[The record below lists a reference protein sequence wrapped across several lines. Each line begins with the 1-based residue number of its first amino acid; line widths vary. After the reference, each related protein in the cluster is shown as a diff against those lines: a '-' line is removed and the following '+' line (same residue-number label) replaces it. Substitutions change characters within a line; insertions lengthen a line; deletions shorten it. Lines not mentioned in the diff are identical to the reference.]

1 MDEFTFIHINTQD
14 SGDKHSVATL
24 QPSCET
30 LYRCTRS
37 MVTTESLYSTTAQLR
52 KMLEVYTIGVV
63 TRMVTTLQPSYDA
76 LWDSSKIEKRRC
88 ESATAQLRSTLEQ
101 F

>member
-1 MDEFTFIHINTQD
+1 
-14 SGDKHSVATL
+14 
-24 QPSCET
+24 
-30 LYRCTRS
+30 
-37 MVTTESLYSTTAQLR
+37 MVTTKFIYSTLAHIR
-52 KMLEVYTIGVV
+52 KVLEVCTIGVV